1 VRRVQNTP
9 LTRLA
14 GHLGKWCTFSR
25 LLCMLGS
32 LVLCSA
38 LVSYAVPFRSTLEG
52 MSTKTDNSALACIGR
67 DEYMVPYHVS
77 SLSVST
83 SRQTYAEML
92 SAVNTETTFPLS

>member
-1 VRRVQNTP
+1 
-9 LTRLA
+9 
-14 GHLGKWCTFSR
+14 
-25 LLCMLGS
+25 MLGS

-92 SAVNTETTFPLS
+92 SAVNTETTFPLVLNFLRCRPSWPTSEKNCLFPDCRH